1 MRLHSYLRFLKP
13 AVLAM
18 TAASGFVLASSPAAW
33 SEHDRDVAATCAKA
47 SGLKDAQAIGKPMV
61 YSDRVG
67 FTALLIQGRYPQ
79 PHMKNRV
86 GRELCLF
93 NRETREAAVTEADQL
108 NQRTKTRSSTSAPPL
123 APAPVKK

>member
-1 MRLHSYLRFLKP
+1 
-13 AVLAM
+13 M

-33 SEHDRDVAATCAKA
+33 PEHDKEVATSCAKA

-93 NRETREAAVTEADQL
+93 NRENRQAAVTEADQITQL
-108 NQRTKTRSSTSAPPL
+108 TRTRSAPP
-123 APAPVKK
+123 APAPAKK